1 MRPQEPDPRFTLANE
16 RTLLAW
22 TRTAL
27 ALLAAG
33 IGALQLLPAHFGVD
47 RRLLALLL
55 IGGAAALALAGYP
68 QWKLADRA
76 LRRGTA
82 LPISPLPGLVSLAV
96 AVAAILGL
104 IAIFR

>member
-1 MRPQEPDPRFTLANE
+1 VRCSCCRHTSASTGGCWRCSF
-16 RTLLAW
+16 
-22 TRTAL
+22 
-27 ALLAAG
+27 
-33 IGALQLLPAHFGVD
+33 
-47 RRLLALLL
+47 